1 MSVEN
6 QINEIETARSK
17 ILLPEDRET
26 FDIEF
31 MSIAGTSLLGQIYAA
46 VKDGTLVIENESI
59 SENLEVYAQ
68 FMYLRDAEG
77 RYSDDLDDHLL
88 V

>member
-1 MSVEN
+1 MSVES
-6 QINEIETARSK
+6 QIDQIEAARNK
-17 ILLPEDRET
+17 ILIEEDRET

-31 MSIAGTSLLGQIYAA
+31 MTIAGAALLGQIYSA
-46 VKDGTLVIENESI
+46 VKDGSLIIDDANI

-68 FMYLRDAEG
+68 FMYLRDAENPNSN
-77 RYSDDLDDHLL
+77 SDDDVL

>member
-17 ILLPEDRET
+17 ILLPEDREI

-31 MSIAGTSLLGQIYAA
+31 MSIAGAALLGQIYAA
-46 VKDGTLVIENESI
+46 VKDGTIVIDDDHI

-77 RYSDDLDDHLL
+77 KYSDDLDDHLL

>member
-31 MSIAGTSLLGQIYAA
+31 MSIAGASLLGQIYAA

-68 FMYLRDAEG
+68 FMYLRDAENPNSN
-77 RYSDDLDDHLL
+77 SDDDVL

>member
-31 MSIAGTSLLGQIYAA
+31 MSIAGAALLGQIYNA
-46 VKDGTLVIENESI
+46 VQEGDLVIENESI
-59 SENLEVYAQ
+59 FENLEVYAQ
-68 FMYLRDAEG
+68 FMYLRDAESQ
-77 RYSDDLDDHLL
+77 YSDDLDDHLL